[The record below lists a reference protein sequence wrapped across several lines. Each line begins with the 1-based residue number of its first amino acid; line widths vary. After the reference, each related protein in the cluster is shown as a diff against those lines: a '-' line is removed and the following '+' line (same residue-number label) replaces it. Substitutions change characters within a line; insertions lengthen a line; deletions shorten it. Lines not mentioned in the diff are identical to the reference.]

1 MMLCMEVHTA
11 FRDRFFLTR
20 RIHRAAVLT
29 LALMFAAALLLTKAV
44 MIQSHPNIHLLVA
57 DYYIVTW
64 VGMLAKFIGAF
75 LTAALIVALVYVSYF
90 RPSSISRTDAACPSE
105 SDSTDWFAAAYNV
118 AVAALKAWVNNWR
131 CSMSPASPVTTT
143 TLPAPLACHNRAAM
157 RERRSHR
164 RAIHIL
170 TSRSAA
176 KGDGHAAVAL
186 TYSLAAIT
194 A

>member
-1 MMLCMEVHTA
+1 MVSAMA
-11 FRDRFFLTR
+11 
-20 RIHRAAVLT
+20 
-29 LALMFAAALLLTKAV
+29 FAAMAVLLLTKAV

-90 RPSSISRTDAACPSE
+90 RPSSISRADAACPSE

-118 AVAALKAWVNNWR
+118 AVVALKAWVNNWR